1 VPTSDKLSPNDTT
14 CKFTP
19 PAGVLLLELLLL
31 LLLLPPPQAASSAN
45 AALAMAICV
54 TRTTLR
60 FFDVM

>member
-1 VPTSDKLSPNDTT
+1 
-14 CKFTP
+14 
-19 PAGVLLLELLLL
+19 VLLLEL

-60 FFDVM
+60 FFDVI